1 MSVLRSLE
9 QKIAG
14 LVEGAFGRAFRSE
27 VRPVEIARKLAREM
41 EEHQAPSLSR
51 TYVPNDYAVYL
62 SAADHDRL
70 IDYEEALTREL
81 SGYLLEHAR
90 RERFALLSRPRIA
103 FHVDERLGLGEF
115 GISARAVRPPREE
128 PGAGAPG
135 PAEGQDAA
143 FGGPPAAG
151 GTMVHS
157 SARRLRESVGS
168 ATPPPADSARLVL
181 EGRRLRV
188 GPGGAVIGR
197 SRECD
202 VVLADAN
209 ASRRH
214 AEVHR
219 RGGAWTVADLG
230 STNGVRVN
238 GRAIAGEE
246 PLRPG
251 DLIAVGTSELR
262 FEQS

>member
-9 QKIAG
+9 HKIAG

-128 PGAGAPG
+128 PAPG
-135 PAEGQDAA
+135 SPDLADGEHAGDPA
-143 FGGPPAAG
+143 PAPG
-151 GTMVHS
+151 STMVYS
-157 SARRLRESVGS
+157 SARRLREPVDR
-168 ATPPPADSARLVL
+168 ATVPPADSARLVV
-181 EGRRLRV
+181 EGRRVRV
-188 GPGGAVIGR
+188 GSGGAVIGR

-214 AEVHR
+214 AEVRR
-219 RGGAWTVADLG
+219 RGASWTVADLG
-230 STNGVRVN
+230 STNGVRLN
-238 GRAIAGEE
+238 GRVIAGEE
-246 PLRPG
+246 RLQPG